1 MMTTTTGTTSLP
13 EVLTELGVELT
24 RSSGQEIVGKCP
36 VHINRVGKPDNSP
49 SWSMNSETG
58 LWICFS
64 CGARGS
70 LGSLIAEITGNFEDT
85 LAAHQ
90 MLMEIGVSQ
99 LNAPE
104 RVEYKPEVDWV
115 EYSKFSPVPDK
126 HAHRRNLDPDI
137 LRTYGVKWHTD
148 KHAWVIP
155 IVSVDGELLGW
166 QEKGTGWFNNYPA
179 GIKKSVTLF
188 GIERFYSRT
197 AVLVESPL
205 DVVRFASAFSGMQA
219 LATFGAYVS
228 KEQMRIVADVA
239 ERVIIAMDND
249 QAGIESA
256 KHIFKNLPHIKGGT
270 FWMDYSKARDAK
282 DIGEMSDDQIY
293 DAVTNASVIP
303 WWVS

>member
-1 MMTTTTGTTSLP
+1 MTTTTGTTSLP
-13 EVLTELGVELT
+13 EILMELGVEIT
-24 RSSGQEIVGKCP
+24 RSGGQEIVGRCP
-36 VHINRVGKPDNSP
+36 VHVNRVGKADNSP

-70 LGSLIAEITGNFEDT
+70 LGSLIAEITGNFDDT

-90 MLMEIGVSQ
+90 MIMEIGIKQ

-104 RVEYKPEVDWV
+104 RVEYQPDVDWV
-115 EYSKFSPVPDK
+115 AYNQFSPVPEK
-126 HAHRRNLDPDI
+126 TALRRNLDPDI
-137 LRTYGVKWHTD
+137 VRTYGVKWNP
-148 KHAWVIP
+148 KKKAWVIP
-155 IVSVDGELLGW
+155 IVSHDGALLGW
-166 QEKGTGWFNNYPA
+166 QEKGNGWFNNYPV
-179 GIKKSVTLF
+179 GVKKSMTLF

-219 LATFGAYVS
+219 LATFGAHVS
-228 KEQMRIVADVA
+228 KEQLRLVADVA

-249 QAGIESA
+249 KAGIESA
-256 KHIFKNLPHIKGGT
+256 QKIFKSLPRMKGGT
-270 FWMDYSKARDAK
+270 FWLDYSKAGNAK

-293 DAVTNASVIP
+293 DSVVNASVIP